1 MLLEE
6 KVGVF
11 LLGGIS
17 IKLYFIKEKN
27 TIKISERK
35 ESIRSKT
42 TASVQ
47 WTATAKDNSMLN
59 RQKQH
64 A

>member
-11 LLGGIS
+11 LLGGGFQLNYILL
-17 IKLYFIKEKN
+17 KKN